1 MKSALDIAHYF
12 LGRVDKYVGETI
24 SHLKLQKLVY
34 YAQVWSLIPR
44 NQPLFYQDIQAW
56 RHGPVVYEV
65 WTEYK
70 AYGFDAIPAL
80 ENPSLKFE
88 DDEMEVLDYVWGSYG
103 ELSAKRLEILTHSEE
118 PWIKAREG
126 VDPTEKSNNVISHED
141 IKSYYGSKS
150 PWGILSLQKR
160 DWLEGLVYELLKSQ
174 GQLDASYSSA
184 ILRIKNTVLD
194 VIEREHPSYEQA
206 MTKALEE
213 ALDGSN
219 DSPTMT
225 PDEFRDWFTRL

>member
-80 ENPSLKFE
+80 ENPFLEFE
-88 DDEMEVLDYVWGSYG
+88 DDEMAVLNYVWDSYG

-118 PWIKAREG
+118 PWIKARKG
-126 VDPTEKSNNVISHED
+126 IASTEKSNNVISHED

-174 GQLDASYSSA
+174 GQLDASCSSA
-184 ILRIKNTVLD
+184 IQRIKNTVFD

-206 MTKALEE
+206 MTEALEE

-219 DSPTMT
+219 DSHTMT

>member
-1 MKSALDIAHYF
+1 MKSALDIARYF

-34 YAQVWSLIPR
+34 YAQVWSLVLR

-70 AYGFDAIPAL
+70 VYGFDAIPAL
-80 ENPSLKFE
+80 ENPSLEFE

-118 PWIKAREG
+118 PWIKARKG
-126 VDPTEKSNNVISHED
+126 AASTEKSNNVISHED
-141 IKSYYGSKS
+141 INSYYGSKS
-150 PWGILSLQKR
+150 SWGILSHQKR
-160 DWLEGLVYELLKSQ
+160 DWLESLVYELLKSQ

-194 VIEREHPSYEQA
+194 VIEREHSSYEQA
-206 MTKALEE
+206 MTEALEE

-219 DSPTMT
+219 DAPTMT

>member
-1 MKSALDIAHYF
+1 MKSALSVARYF

-34 YAQVWSLIPR
+34 YAQVWSLVLR
-44 NQPLFYQDIQAW
+44 NKPLFYQDIQAW
-56 RHGPVVYEV
+56 MHGPVVYDV

-80 ENPSLKFE
+80 ENPSLEFE
-88 DDEMEVLDYVWGSYG
+88 DDEMEILDYVWGSYG
-103 ELSAKRLEILTHSEE
+103 DLSAKRLEILTHSEK
-118 PWIKAREG
+118 PWINARKG
-126 VDPTEKSNNVISHED
+126 VAPTEKSNKVISHED
-141 IKSYYGSKS
+141 IKSYYGAQS
-150 PWGILSLQKR
+150 PSGKLSLQER
-160 DWLEGLVYELLKSQ
+160 ELLEVLVYKLLQSQ

-184 ILRIKNTVLD
+184 IQRIKNTLLD

-206 MTKALEE
+206 MTEALEE